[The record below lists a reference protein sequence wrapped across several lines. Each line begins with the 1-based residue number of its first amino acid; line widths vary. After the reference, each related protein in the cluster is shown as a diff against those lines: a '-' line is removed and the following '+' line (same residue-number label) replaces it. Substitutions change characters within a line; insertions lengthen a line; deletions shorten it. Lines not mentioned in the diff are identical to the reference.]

1 MKKRW
6 AKAGLVALM
15 AAIVLALASVHVE
28 RIGPRLVQYG
38 NLCGPGAAD
47 PCYRP
52 ELKGG
57 FPVAFLFDAPG
68 VSRERQLA
76 FGEDRLV
83 VGALVLDIAVYFALA
98 LLAALVL
105 SRRRP
110 AKADGTPGVK
120 PSR

>member
-1 MKKRW
+1 MKERL
-6 AKAGLVALM
+6 AKASLLALM

-38 NLCGPGAAD
+38 NLCGPIAAD
-47 PCYRP
+47 PCYQP

-76 FGEDRLV
+76 FGEDKLD
-83 VGALVLDIAVYFALA
+83 VGALVLDIAVYFVLA
-98 LLAALVL
+98 LLAAHVHL
-105 SRRRP
+105 RRRSGG
-110 AKADGTPGVK
+110 ADETPGVE
-120 PSR
+120 PSC